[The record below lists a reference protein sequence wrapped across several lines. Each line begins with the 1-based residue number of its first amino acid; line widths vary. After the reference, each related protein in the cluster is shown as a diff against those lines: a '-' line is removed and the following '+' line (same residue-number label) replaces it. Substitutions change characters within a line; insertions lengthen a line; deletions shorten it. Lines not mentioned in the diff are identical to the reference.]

1 MESRRHRSSR
11 GPQLG
16 DRVVLAISGTV
27 VLIAAG
33 LIINSVS
40 IASSSPL
47 TRAASTHQPTAAV
60 VTQSPAPIAPSA
72 TSTPS
77 TTNAPVVT
85 PTTTSPTSDAA
96 QSNAATTP
104 AATPTKSIAQKKTT
118 TAPKPVKKPTT
129 PAKPKPAKTTVVP
142 AKPVKP
148 TSVVA
153 LTNQYRAQ
161 AGLQP
166 LKVDICLSNNVA
178 QPWAL
183 TMSTTGVLQHRD
195 LAQVF
200 PLCPKFSTAG
210 ENIAL
215 NQRGA
220 AAVVAEW
227 MKSPGH
233 RANILNPKYTHI
245 GVGIH
250 KDAQGRTY
258 WVQNFAA

>member
-1 MESRRHRSSR
+1 MESRSRRNSR

-16 DRVVLAISGTV
+16 DRAVLAISGTV

-40 IASSSPL
+40 IAASSPL

-60 VTQSPAPIAPSA
+60 VTQSPAP
-72 TSTPS
+72 TVPS
-77 TTNAPVVT
+77 TTSEPVVA
-85 PTTTSPTSDAA
+85 PTSTAPTQDVTQPSTTAA
-96 QSNAATTP
+96 P
-104 AATPTKSIAQKKTT
+104 APTKSIAQTQTKTQTT
-118 TAPKPVKKPTT
+118 TATVTPKKQ
-129 PAKPKPAKTTVVP
+129 PAPEKPKPAKTTVAAP
-142 AKPVKP
+142 AKPIKP

-183 TMSTTGVLQHRD
+183 TMATTGVLQHRD

-215 NQRGA
+215 NQRGT

-250 KDAQGRTY
+250 QDAQGRTY